1 MNVLELVLTTLQ
13 DLIVESN
20 VQEFGELVFQSLVA
34 CNWPWW
40 EHLHHENWQTLQIRA
55 YFFFLIWL
63 TNTPLDI
70 TSGGGG
76 EIFQN

>member
-34 CNWPWW
+34 
-40 EHLHHENWQTLQIRA
+40 
-55 YFFFLIWL
+55 
-63 TNTPLDI
+63 
-70 TSGGGG
+70 
-76 EIFQN
+76 